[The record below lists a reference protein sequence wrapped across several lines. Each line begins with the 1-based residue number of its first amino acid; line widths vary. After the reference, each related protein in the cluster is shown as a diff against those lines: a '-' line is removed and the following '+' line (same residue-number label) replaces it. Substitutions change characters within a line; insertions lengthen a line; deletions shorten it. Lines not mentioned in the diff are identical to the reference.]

1 MPKPNPQ
8 NLDPVSTKEEAR
20 KRGAA
25 GGKKSGE
32 TKRRRKAWKETLEII
47 LNMTMKEGK
56 TTDLSSLKDLS
67 KGSIAGSNLTINDM
81 INIKMVNEALKGNT
95 KAYEYIRD
103 QIGEKPTEVQPD
115 GASSALA
122 IYVKGMKKKD
132 EEEDEE
138 DGHQDSPPS

>member
-1 MPKPNPQ
+1 MVANPQ
-8 NLDPVSTKEEAR
+8 NLDVIDSTEKAR

-103 QIGEKPTEVQPD
+103 QIGEKPTEAQPD